1 MKKNEIKANN
11 TCVLNFDKVLVID
24 INFALEQCEVCE
36 MGENESDDFIKKI
49 KAKLSDEEF
58 KSLDVY
64 GIIAKN
70 HIRCELKFYFGNAS
84 KIIFDYRIPLKDS
97 NDCYLN
103 SYEHDENLPKKILN
117 NLLENKAEYL
127 DHVLLSKMR
136 EKALNIFCAQ
146 SLWDHIEGDINEVIA
161 IKG

>member
-70 HIRCELKFYFGNAS
+70 HIRCELEFYFDNRN
-84 KIIFDYRIPLKDS
+84 KIIFVCRIPLKDS
-97 NDCYLN
+97 KGCYLN
-103 SYEHDENLPKKILN
+103 SYDHDENLPKKILN
-117 NLLENKAEYL
+117 ILLENKTAYL

-136 EKALNIFCAQ
+136 EKALNIFCAKF
-146 SLWDHIEGDINEVIA
+146 LWAHIQGDINQVTA